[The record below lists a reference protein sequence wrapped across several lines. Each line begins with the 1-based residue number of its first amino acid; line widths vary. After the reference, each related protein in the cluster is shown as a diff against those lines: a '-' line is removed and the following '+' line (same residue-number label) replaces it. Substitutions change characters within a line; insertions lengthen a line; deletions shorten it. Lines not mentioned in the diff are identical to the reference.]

1 MVGSG
6 MKRLIISNEEMD
18 DIIKIVKSFEESGFL
33 IKSVSKTIKNQ
44 AKPQRVGPLGMLLVT
59 LCASLIEQLKARL
72 EQARISYAAAS

>member
-44 AKPQRVGPLGMLLVT
+44 AKPQRVGLLGMLLVT

-72 EQARISYAAAS
+72 EQARISYAAVS